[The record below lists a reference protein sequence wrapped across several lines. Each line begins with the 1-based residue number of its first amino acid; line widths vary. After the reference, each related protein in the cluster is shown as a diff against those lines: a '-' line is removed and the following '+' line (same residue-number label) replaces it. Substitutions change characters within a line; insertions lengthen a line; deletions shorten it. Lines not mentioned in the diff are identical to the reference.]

1 MSRNLHFRTANSEHL
16 ALPRN
21 YEFPIVPSEHRSS
34 LITMSGGP
42 VYRMT
47 LFKVPDPEDQK
58 KLLAI
63 YTEMPIKAVKVCAE

>member
-1 MSRNLHFRTANSEHL
+1 
-16 ALPRN
+16 
-21 YEFPIVPSEHRSS
+21 
-34 LITMSGGP
+34 
-42 VYRMT
+42 MT